1 MYRAEI
7 FQSESILILYL
18 DQKKYFNL
26 CACSTGYV
34 KTQSYSIGGMEQRE
48 AEIRTQAE
56 QIVASKLSL
65 HRRVI
70 FNWILFHARRGVRH
84 RENLRFA
91 RTKLFG
97 VFRDLFR
104 AIGENF
110 VDLGLLKERQDVFYL
125 TVEEIFAFVEG
136 RAVTNNI
143 PGLVELRREE
153 FNGYRKVHERFI
165 YYQSQTYGKPSCTM
179 HMYML
184 RHTYMYMYMYTS
196 YTNRAKSSAT
206 EVF

>member
-1 MYRAEI
+1 MR
-7 FQSESILILYL
+7 
-18 DQKKYFNL
+18 
-26 CACSTGYV
+26 
-34 KTQSYSIGGMEQRE
+34 TQSYSIANMEQRE

-56 QIVASKLSL
+56 QVVSSKLSF
-65 HRRVI
+65 HQRFI

-104 AIGENF
+104 SIGNNL

-143 PGLVELRREE
+143 PGLVELRRDEYI
-153 FNGYRKVHERFI
+153 GYRKVHYKWFGH
-165 YYQSQTYGKPSCTM
+165 YSCF
-179 HMYML
+179 L
-184 RHTYMYMYMYTS
+184 
-196 YTNRAKSSAT
+196 
-206 EVF
+206 

>member
-1 MYRAEI
+1 M
-7 FQSESILILYL
+7 FVLLS
-18 DQKKYFNL
+18 
-26 CACSTGYV
+26 GYV
-34 KTQSYSIGGMEQRE
+34 KTKSYSIAGMEQRE
-48 AEIRTQAE
+48 VEIRTQAE
-56 QIVASKLSL
+56 QIVSNKLSI
-65 HRRVI
+65 HRRLI

-104 AIGENF
+104 AIGDNL

-153 FNGYRKVHERFI
+153 YNGYRKVESHFIINITIYSIILVMLTTFTGHSLMTFTRYLLEYLAKHE
-165 YYQSQTYGKPSCTM
+165 QHKL
-179 HMYML
+179 HMEFL
-184 RHTYMYMYMYTS
+184 LS
-196 YTNRAKSSAT
+196 LLIVN
-206 EVF
+206 F

>member
-1 MYRAEI
+1 M
-7 FQSESILILYL
+7 
-18 DQKKYFNL
+18 
-26 CACSTGYV
+26 
-34 KTQSYSIGGMEQRE
+34 
-48 AEIRTQAE
+48 
-56 QIVASKLSL
+56 
-65 HRRVI
+65 
-70 FNWILFHARRGVRH
+70 RH

-104 AIGENF
+104 AIGDNL

-153 FNGYRKVHERFI
+153 YSGYRKVK
-165 YYQSQTYGKPSCTM
+165 SQLCHLCNRCSTPVM
-179 HMYML
+179 HIVVTTFTDHRL
-184 RHTYMYMYMYTS
+184 TIVG
-196 YTNRAKSSAT
+196 RAYNIQ
-206 EVF
+206 